1 MSNRHLSELRTRLTG
16 GGWNV
21 LNELNGEGNQ
31 PAVWQIQRAPG
42 RGPFHLEFES
52 FDKDEPAPIEQGYGV
67 RIRELKQTS
76 IYLYRKRNEDAWAR
90 VIGELLSALDELDQQ
105 A

>member
-1 MSNRHLSELRTRLTG
+1 MADKHLDELRGKL
-16 GGWNV
+16 
-21 LNELNGEGNQ
+21 GESDWKVVAEERGEDGR
-31 PAVWQIQRAPG
+31 PVIWKVQRKPG

-52 FDKDEPAPIEQGYGV
+52 FDHGEPAPIEQGYGV

-76 IYLYRKRNEDAWAR
+76 IYLYRKRNEAAWSR
-90 VIGELLSALDELDQQ
+90 VMNELLSALDELE